1 MAAQVMAKEI
11 GMALYRVDLSQLVD
25 KYVGETEKNIGKI
38 FDAASDG
45 NVILFFD
52 EADALFSRRTEV
64 TSSNDKHANTEVA
77 YLLQKIE
84 QHDGVT
90 LLATNRFSDFDS
102 AFVRRITYA
111 VKLDKPDA
119 DKRLMLFE
127 KILPD
132 KTPRDKDLD
141 LKFFA
146 DSFELSGSEIKEVLY
161 SAAFIAASEGGSLSN
176 RHLSQAI
183 KYQQEKAGKVL
194 QGADFARYLN

>member
-1 MAAQVMAKEI
+1 MAKEI
-11 GMALYRVDLSQLVD
+11 VMALYRVDLSQMVD

-52 EADALFSRRTEV
+52 EADALFSRSTEV
-64 TSSNDKHANTEVA
+64 SSSNDKHANTEVA

-111 VKLDKPDA
+111 VKMDKPDA
-119 DKRLMLFE
+119 EKRLQLFE
-127 KILPD
+127 KILPA

-161 SAAFIAASEGGSLSN
+161 SAAFIAASEGENLSN
-176 RHLSQAI
+176 KHLSKAI
-183 KYQQEKAGKVL
+183 KYQQEKTGKVL
-194 QGADFARYLN
+194 QGAEFARYLN